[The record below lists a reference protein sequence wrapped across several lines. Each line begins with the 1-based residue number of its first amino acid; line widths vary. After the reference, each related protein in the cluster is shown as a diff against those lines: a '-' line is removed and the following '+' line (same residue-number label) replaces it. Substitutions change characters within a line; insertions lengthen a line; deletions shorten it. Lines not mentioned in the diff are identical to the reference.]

1 MLSEFLRRHRELKE
15 RIHSFRLPLSPPA
28 LVVARVVYFTTPIL
42 AGYYLMQ
49 WVGLVRDKNL
59 DGNVDMKTAVRE
71 RQERLK
77 VAKEVLWERKRRE
90 AAGGEEG
97 GKD

>member
-15 RIHSFRLPLSPPA
+15 RIHAFRLPLSRPA
-28 LVVARVVYFTTPIL
+28 LAVARVVYFTTPIL
-42 AGYYLMQ
+42 AGYFLMQ

-59 DGNVDMKTAVRE
+59 DGNVDMNTAVRE

-77 VAKEVLWERKRRE
+77 MAKEVLWERKKKE
-90 AAGGEEG
+90 AAALEEG